1 MRTIG
6 AAGVGLALGMP
17 ALAQLPSWPQ
27 LAARPTTK
35 PVESTAQR
43 LISPGPAAES
53 APSAE
58 ALPPSA
64 APMPPASPRPAAP
77 APPGK
82 PALVPLYTRQAV
94 FAVPFQIDRVAGSAQ
109 GASNVQLH
117 VSEDEG
123 QSWRLYEQVAPGA
136 SKFTFRAPHD
146 GDYLFFVRTMSASG
160 KLQPAGAPAPELH
173 VVVDTLAP
181 RLEIEAN
188 QAPSGEVTLRWR
200 LLDRY
205 LKPESFRVEFQK
217 GPGAPWQLVTAP
229 VEAQPARR
237 VDNGEVTFWPGE
249 VAGNLLIRA
258 RVLDQAGNPAVTQA
272 TLTPEEKTAR
282 ASSTMQAVARTG
294 VGAAGAMAGAGEQV
308 SAGVPA
314 NEAWHS
320 PDDQPTSGAV
330 RWQGETASNQPLFR
344 RNGPEEVTTPPAI
357 EEVGSQPVA
366 EGQPRTTGH
375 ESYSEE
381 APANDPWVGGGAAE
395 TVPGGVEVDQ
405 GSAATSSGGQWDQRR
420 EPAQDAEVVDPYAAD
435 APREDTRERSP
446 DDARDDA
453 DDGPGWPVDNN
464 RPVDEERDRPR
475 QNEDVPPPAAP
486 RDEPR
491 NEPREREPRAA
502 DVRSGDGSLGLD
514 RMPADAA
521 PRFVNTRKFDLDYDV
536 ESVGPS
542 GLAKVELF
550 ITDDAGRTW
559 RSYGFDEDQRS
570 PFTVEVTREG
580 LYGFGLIV
588 ESANGLAGLPPRD
601 GDTPELWVAVDLTK
615 PAGKIVSVEQGEGDR
630 AGEVF
635 IRWEAN
641 DARLAERSIRLA
653 FSERI
658 DGPWTTFASGL
669 PNNGQYVWR
678 VDRRVPDRVY
688 LRLEIRDEAGN
699 VQAVDSGEP
708 LVLDRVRPQG
718 HLRGV
723 RPGTAGH

>member
-1 MRTIG
+1 MFSKRRVMRTIG
-6 AAGVGLALGMP
+6 AAGVGLALGVP
-17 ALAQLPSWPQ
+17 ALAQLPSWP
-27 LAARPTTK
+27 LVAARPVTK

-53 APSAE
+53 APPIDAV
-58 ALPPSA
+58 P
-64 APMPPASPRPAAP
+64 PAAP
-77 APPGK
+77 PMAPAPQRPTAPVPPGK

-188 QAPSGEVTLRWR
+188 QSPSGEVTLRWR
-200 LLDRY
+200 MLDRY

-258 RVLDQAGNPAVTQA
+258 RVQDQAGNPAVTQA

-282 ASSTMQAVARTG
+282 ASSTMQAAVRTG
-294 VGAAGAMAGAGEQV
+294 AGAAGAMAGAGEQV
-308 SAGVPA
+308 PAGVPA

-357 EEVGSQPVA
+357 EEVGSQPIP
-366 EGQPRTTGH
+366 EGRPRTTGH

-381 APANDPWVGGGAAE
+381 APANDPWVGGAAE
-395 TVPGGVEVDQ
+395 TVPGGVEVEQ
-405 GSAATSSGGQWDQRR
+405 GAAGAGAAASPSGQWNQRR
-420 EPAQDAEVVDPYAAD
+420 EPARDAESVDPYED
-435 APREDTRERSP
+435 DPPREAGAELPSDE
-446 DDARDDA
+446 AN
-453 DDGPGWPVDNN
+453 DGPGWPVDNQ
-464 RPVDEERDRPR
+464 RPTEDERNRPR
-475 QNEDVPPPAAP
+475 QQEDVAPPS
-486 RDEPR
+486 D
-491 NEPREREPRAA
+491 EPREREPR
-502 DVRSGDGSLGLD
+502 DVGRGSGDGSMGLD
-514 RMPADAA
+514 RLPADAA

-536 ESVGPS
+536 EAVGPS

-559 RSYGFDEDQRS
+559 RSYGYDEDQRS
-570 PFTVEVTREG
+570 PFSVEVTREG

-615 PAGKIVSVEQGEGDR
+615 PAGRIVSVEQGEGDR

-708 LVLDRVRPQG
+708 LALDRVRPQG

-723 RPGTAGH
+723 RPGAGGH